1 MRFRRIAMLELWHI
15 HKDIY
20 QKCPSP
26 SLRGP
31 RGQLPELIGE
41 LVPVRDTD
49 SPEVDVFN
57 PSQPKRDETEYQM
70 LRRWRLT
77 TFDFLLIE
85 EGKHI
90 WALKHETSANEEL
103 HKEDSVFI
111 FCGPASA
118 RYEQYTELADLI
130 RELAK
135 LAGVAGDMPVSERV
149 SVTPHGGGDA
159 R

>member
-1 MRFRRIAMLELWHI
+1 MLELWHI

-26 SLRGP
+26 SDRGP
-31 RGQLPELIGE
+31 EGQLPELIGE
-41 LVPVRDTD
+41 LIPVRDTAQ
-49 SPEVDVFN
+49 PVVDVFN
-57 PSQPKRDETEYQM
+57 PPQAKCNETESQM

-85 EGKHI
+85 ERKRI
-90 WALKHETSANEEL
+90 WALKHETSANEAL
-103 HKEDSVFI
+103 HMDDSVFI

-118 RYEQYTELADLI
+118 RYEKYTELADLI

-135 LAGVAGDMPVSERV
+135 LAGVSGDMPAAERIT
-149 SVTPHGGGDA
+149 VTHGGGDVSS
-159 R
+159 

>member
-1 MRFRRIAMLELWHI
+1 MLELWHI

-20 QKCPSP
+20 QTCPSP
-26 SLRGP
+26 PLRGP
-31 RGQLPELIGE
+31 GGQLPELIGE
-41 LVPVRDTD
+41 LIPVRDTD
-49 SPEVDVFN
+49 SPEIDVFN
-57 PSQPKRDETEYQM
+57 PPQQKCNETESQM

-85 EGKHI
+85 EEKRI

-118 RYEQYTELADLI
+118 RYEQYTELANLI

-135 LAGVAGDMPVSERV
+135 LAGVAGDMPVAEGLTV
-149 SVTPHGGGDA
+149 KPNGGGDVP
-159 R
+159 